1 MSSPGSCLGVMAR
14 FRQPVAIIT
23 GNARVARDIDH
34 LAVILQACDFEGRL
48 FHQVRLAKE
57 AGK

>member
-1 MSSPGSCLGVMAR
+1 MSSPGCCLGVMAR

-23 GNARVARDIDH
+23 RNARVARDIDL
-34 LAVILQACDFEGRL
+34 LAGFLQACDFEGRR
-48 FHQVRLAKE
+48 FDQVRRAKE